1 MASDHPFFISYSHK
15 DVDLVRHIVNEV
27 NQQLGISCWIDLEGI
42 DCTDAAF
49 REDIIQAIDASDIV
63 LFMLSKHSMQSAFTK
78 KEVLYARGIGKKVL
92 PLRIDDSEMKGW
104 FLFEFAEA
112 DIIDYRNPLQMQR
125 FYRNVRS
132 LLGQKT
138 KPAPVVQQEK
148 AKPQGTKK
156 TQVTEKPV
164 PKKKS
169 KAWMFVLLPVLLI
182 ALGGAG
188 YYFLPQLSTLL
199 PKTNQPK
206 KPEVSAQQPEER
218 AQPAQ
223 PAKPAKPAQPARQPE
238 GRTLDYAVWTGK
250 NGSGTPLNGVGK
262 LTYTKGH
269 LIDSRDV
276 QHRQAQKGDVIE
288 GLFKD
293 GHLVY
298 GNWYDAQGKKK
309 DFINIGQ

>member
-78 KEVLYARGIGKKVL
+78 KEVLYAREIGKKVL
-92 PLRIDDSEMKGW
+92 PIRIDDSEMRGW

-132 LLGQKT
+132 LLGRKT
-138 KPAPVVQQEK
+138 SPAPVIQQE
-148 AKPQGTKK
+148 TEK
-156 TQVTEKPV
+156 TQVTENSV

-169 KAWMFVLLPVLLI
+169 KAWLFVLLPVLLI
-182 ALGGAG
+182 ALGGAE
-188 YYFLPQLSTLL
+188 YYFLPQFSILHPT
-199 PKTNQPK
+199 PNQPQK
-206 KPEVSAQQPEER
+206 TELPTQQPEGR
-218 AQPAQ
+218 
-223 PAKPAKPAQPARQPE
+223 AKPAQLAQPVKSVKPAQQPE

-250 NGSGTPLNGVGK
+250 NGSETPLDGVGK
-262 LTYTKGH
+262 LMYTKGH

-276 QHRQAQKGDVIE
+276 QRRQAQKGDVIE

-298 GNWYDAQGKKK
+298 GTWYDAQGKKK